1 MDILDSRD
9 CERVSDWLKG
19 YPNIEIVS
27 RDGSIGYRKAIDEAF
42 GDVIQISDGFHLIKG
57 LSDGCKEY
65 IQERFGTSIVIEECE
80 TKGQSD
86 GIEEIK
92 GKALSE
98 KEESK
103 LRLAEEIRRLNK
115 EGYSKRVISR
125 MLNLS
130 RETVRKYLNSSS
142 VENGNKGRRNPSKL
156 DPYRKQIERLVDERR
171 LIKNIFEALKSMG
184 YTGSYS
190 NVGICVSKMK
200 KECGIDVVK
209 DGVVRISKKSLIDL
223 LYKPIEKVKGLT
235 KELYEKIIEKYP
247 IMGQMLELIGKF
259 KEVLKSKEVEMLEE
273 WMVKANSLK
282 IREIDRFVK
291 GIKRNIEAVRN
302 AIRYEYNNGLAEG
315 SVNKLKVIKRIIYGR
330 SKFELL
336 KAKVLLLEGAK

>member
-1 MDILDSRD
+1 MQSTKKIVMLFDKRDVRKVFIDDFALKRGQRYGMIMIDLETHIVVDILDSRD
-9 CERVSDWLKG
+9 CEKVSNWLKG

-86 GIEEIK
+86 GTEEIK
-92 GKALSE
+92 GKVLSE

-103 LRLAEEIRRLNK
+103 LRLAEEIRGLNK
-115 EGYSKRVISR
+115 EGYSKRAISR

-156 DPYRKQIERLVDERR
+156 DPYRKQIERLVDEGR

-190 NVGICVSKMK
+190 NVGIYVSKMK

-209 DGVVRISKKSLIDL
+209 DGLVRISKKSLIDL
-223 LYKPIEKVKGLT
+223 LYKPIEKVTNLT

-247 IMGQMLELIGKF
+247 IMGHMVELIGKF
-259 KEVLKSKEVEMLEE
+259 TYSPH
-273 WMVKANSLK
+273 
-282 IREIDRFVK
+282 
-291 GIKRNIEAVRN
+291 EAF
-302 AIRYEYNNGLAEG
+302 G
-315 SVNKLKVIKRIIYGR
+315 
-330 SKFELL
+330 
-336 KAKVLLLEGAK
+336 